1 MLISSQTRAM
11 PHMSCSRHPQIIHEN
26 EIIPKSQIEWTY
38 ILNNKIIH
46 KLRGEKEKKERK
58 KEKSGGGNA
67 PATVGSRATTTTTAA
82 SPARGRPRRRRAPG
96 GRARVHTTAVLGE
109 GEEGEEEGRRR

>member
-11 PHMSCSRHPQIIHEN
+11 PHMSCSRHPWIIHEN

-58 KEKSGGGNA
+58 KKN
-67 PATVGSRATTTTTAA
+67 PVVVTLPPPWAA
-82 SPARGRPRRRRAPG
+82 VPRRPPRQRHWQGDDPRRRRAPG
-96 GRARVHTTAVLGE
+96 GRARAHATAVLGE